1 MNKIDD
7 ILVEYYKKRNEI
19 GQLKSDIYVLEKNIE
34 IIKTYKTNNMDLKYR
49 INENINGLVCK
60 KLVLDALIWEVSN
73 INVILSTLDEE
84 EKKIIELRYKRKKNY
99 QDIMEELN
107 ISKSQ
112 FFRKLNLILM
122 YIEKK
127 LDEKREY

>member
-7 ILVEYYKKRNEI
+7 ILVEHYKKRKELE
-19 GQLKSDIYVLEKNIE
+19 QLKYDVDILERNME
-34 IIKTYKTNNMDLKYR
+34 VIKKYKTNNKYIQER
-49 INENINGLVCK
+49 IQENINVLVCK
-60 KLVLDALIWEVSN
+60 KLVLDALVWEVSN
-73 INVILSTLDEE
+73 INVILNTLDDE

-122 YIEKK
+122 YIENKI
-127 LDEKREY
+127 DEKREY